1 MNNNMLLPFERNRYF
16 AGKML
21 TSADFAAEQEYMNN
35 KRRFLN
41 NVMYGSGIVCG
52 FGVYSLDDL
61 SLFIESGVAIDRL
74 GREII
79 IESSIVKKL
88 SAIEGFEQIDSNQLT
103 LCIRYKEENIHPVY
117 SVNRQKA
124 ETEYE
129 FNRTKEGY
137 ELFFVA
143 TDEVIKNNVI
153 ETEFL
158 TNGVLYQDADYTVM
172 LEMPATVCVN
182 KDVKLTVK
190 VLKTSAEDKKLSF
203 SGVVQLPAFTTS
215 EGGHELAIEFS
226 DVNLIEGRSLEQEY
240 WVHVNNANISETVL
254 ILKNGVCNV
263 NINDEEL
270 EENSNFSMKILISD
284 ILPRELVDRELGKV
298 SLEMYGMGDVN
309 DFICLAD
316 ITLMRTDSAYIIEYI
331 SERNVKKYIEAPSV
345 NILRNE
351 YLEYFKNGDKK
362 VNVAS
367 DGVYSK
373 PIIPFRDMDNH
384 RVKVA
389 TGIVEIP
396 IGDRAKAGEVFYSGE
411 IMHGLGIGNVYVEVG
426 QELVENS
433 GITGANSKST
443 IYGNA
448 SLFETDKKNGP
459 ETDTAV
465 KVLNDK
471 GSFVVAARFNK
482 DYDCI
487 MLVYRWVAIK
497 LSAIGDE
504 NDNPSE
510 SQWIEAETPT
520 IVLGTGESSYLGVK
534 FHNMEKC
541 SIEYEVMEKQSGEVT
556 MDGIYTAPNKEGV
569 YEIKISCVEKPF
581 ICTYV
586 YVIVKKK

>member
-1 MNNNMLLPFERNRYF
+1 MNNNSLLPFERNRYF

-35 KRRFLN
+35 KRRFVN
-41 NVMYGSGIVCG
+41 NLMYGAGIVCG

-61 SLFIESGVAIDRL
+61 SLFIESGFAIDKY
-74 GREII
+74 GREVIV
-79 IESSIVKKL
+79 ESSIVKKL

-103 LCIRYKEENIHPVY
+103 LCIRYKEEDVHPVY

-137 ELFFVA
+137 ELFFVD
-143 TDEVIKNNVI
+143 TNEVIKNSAI
-153 ETEFL
+153 DTEFL
-158 TNGVLYQDADYTVM
+158 TNGVLYQDDDYCVQI
-172 LEMPATVCVN
+172 EMPATVCMN
-182 KDVKLTVK
+182 KYAKIKVK
-190 VLKTSAEDKKLSF
+190 VEKISSSRKSF
-203 SGVVQLPAFTTS
+203 SFNGCIQFPAFTTS
-215 EGGHELAIEFS
+215 DGGHEIVVDFS
-226 DVNLIEGRSLEQEY
+226 NLNLIQGKSVEQDFFVY
-240 WVHVNNANISETVL
+240 VQKANISESVVM
-254 ILKNGVCNV
+254 LKDGICN
-263 NINDEEL
+263 IKIDDDFTEQE
-270 EENSNFSMKILISD
+270 SKFSMKVLISD
-284 ILPRELVDRELGKV
+284 ITPRELVDREIGKV
-298 SLEMYGMGDVN
+298 SLELYSMSEIN

-316 ITLMRTDSAYIIEYI
+316 IVLIRTDSAYIIENI
-331 SERNVKKYIEAPSV
+331 SERNVKKYIETPAGDV
-345 NILRNE
+345 LRSN
-351 YLEYFKNGDKK
+351 YLEYFKNGDVKENIDYK
-362 VNVAS
+362 
-367 DGVYSK
+367 D
-373 PIIPFRDMDNH
+373 IIGNQTFIPHESDNH

-396 IGDRAKAGEVFYSGE
+396 IGDHARAGEIFYSGE

-426 QELVENS
+426 QEIMENS
-433 GITGANSKST
+433 GITGANCKST
-443 IYGNA
+443 VYGDA
-448 SLFETDKKNGP
+448 SLFKSDNRIGP
-459 ETDTAV
+459 ETSTAV

-471 GSFVVAARFNK
+471 GSFVVAAKFEK
-482 DYDCI
+482 EYDCI

-497 LSAIGDE
+497 LSAVGDE

-510 SQWIEAETPT
+510 NQWIEAETPT
-520 IVLGTGESSYLGVK
+520 IVLGTGETAYLGVK

-541 SIEYEVMEKQSGEVT
+541 SIDYAVMENQSGEVT

>member
-1 MNNNMLLPFERNRYF
+1 MNNNSLLPFERNRYF

-41 NVMYGSGIVCG
+41 NLMYGSGIVCG

-61 SLFIESGVAIDRL
+61 SLFIESGFAIDRF
-74 GREII
+74 GREVIV
-79 IESSIVKKL
+79 ESSIVKKL

-103 LCIRYKEENIHPVY
+103 LCIRYKEEDVHPVY

-137 ELFFVA
+137 ELFFVD
-143 TDEVIKNNVI
+143 TNEVIKNSVMD
-153 ETEFL
+153 TEFL
-158 TNGVLYQDADYTVM
+158 TNGVIYQDDDYSV
-172 LEMPATVCVN
+172 LVEMPATVCMN
-182 KDVKLTVK
+182 RYTKMKVK
-190 VLKTSAEDKKLSF
+190 VVKTSSAKRIFSF
-203 SGVVQLPAFTTS
+203 NGCIQLPAFTVS
-215 EGGHELAIEFS
+215 DGGHELVVDFTNI
-226 DVNLIEGRSLEQEY
+226 NLIEGKSVEQEF
-240 WVHVNNANISETVL
+240 WVYVQKANISESV
-254 ILKNGVCNV
+254 IMLKNGVCNV
-263 NINDEEL
+263 KTDDEFK
-270 EENSNFSMKILISD
+270 EEASDFSMKVLISD
-284 ILPRELVDRELGKV
+284 ISPRELVDKEIGKV
-298 SLEMYGMGDVN
+298 SLELYGMSEMN

-316 ITLMRTDSAYIIEYI
+316 IILIRTDSAYIIENI
-331 SERNVKKYIEAPSV
+331 SERNVKKYIETPAGD
-345 NILRNE
+345 ILRNN
-351 YLEYFKNGDKK
+351 YLEYFKNDEIKEHFENGS
-362 VNVAS
+362 VS
-367 DGVYSK
+367 SYQSF
-373 PIIPFRDMDNH
+373 IPHDTDNH

-396 IGDRAKAGEVFYSGE
+396 IGDHAKSGDVFYSGE

-426 QELVENS
+426 QEIMENS
-433 GITGANSKST
+433 GITGANCKST
-443 IYGNA
+443 VYGDA
-448 SLFETDKKNGP
+448 SLFKSDNKNGP
-459 ETDTAV
+459 ETSTAI

-471 GSFVVAARFNK
+471 GSFVVAAKFEK
-482 DYDCI
+482 DYDCM
-487 MLVYRWVAIK
+487 MLIYRWVAIK
-497 LSAIGDE
+497 LSTVGDE

-510 SQWIEAETPT
+510 NQWIEAETPT
-520 IVLGTGESSYLGVK
+520 IVLGTGESTYLGVK

-541 SIEYEVMEKQSGEVT
+541 SIDYEVMENQSGEVT

>member
-1 MNNNMLLPFERNRYF
+1 MLLPFERNRYF

-41 NVMYGSGIVCG
+41 NVMYGSGIICG

-143 TDEVIKNNVI
+143 TDEVIKNNIV

-158 TNGVLYQDADYTVM
+158 TNGVLYQDDDYTVM
-172 LEMPATVCVN
+172 IEMPATVCVN

-190 VLKTSAEDKKLSF
+190 VLKTSCSDKTFSF
-203 SGVVQLPAFTTS
+203 NGVLQLPAFTTS
-215 EGGHELAIEFS
+215 EGGHELKIDFS
-226 DVNLIEGRSLEQEY
+226 DVSLIEGKSIEQEY
-240 WVHVNNANISETVL
+240 WVHVYNANITETVL
-254 ILKNGVCNV
+254 VLKNNLCNV
-263 NINDEEL
+263 KINEEEL
-270 EENSNFSMKILISD
+270 EEDSNFSMKILVSD
-284 ILPRELVDRELGKV
+284 ILPRELVDRELGKI
-298 SLEMYGMGDVN
+298 SLEMYGMGDLN

-316 ITLMRTDSAYIIEYI
+316 ISLTRTDSAYIIEHI
-331 SERNVKKYIEAPSV
+331 SERNVKKYIEAPAANV
-345 NILRNE
+345 LRNE
-351 YLEYFKNGDKK
+351 YLEYFKNNEKQVCISNNGI
-362 VNVAS
+362 NN
-367 DGVYSK
+367 
-373 PIIPFRDMDNH
+373 IPSILPRDIDNH

-396 IGDRAKAGEVFYSGE
+396 IGDHAKSGEVFYSGE

-426 QELVENS
+426 QEVIENS

-448 SLFETDKKNGP
+448 SLFKSDKKTGP

-471 GSFVVAARFNK
+471 GSFVVAAKFEK